1 MVDFIKIVS
10 PVLNP
15 SSIPSS
21 SGPSKL
27 PSSPLGKANSKLSP
41 LNNLSSAV
49 ELPIGANG
57 LLSFT
62 SPFYIIKKRWRI
74 IIFIRV
80 NSLGKPSVTIT

>member
-1 MVDFIKIVS
+1 MVVDFIKIVS
-10 PVLNP
+10 PVLKNP

-41 LNNLSSAV
+41 LNNLSSV

-57 LLSFT
+57 LLSLTVPFT
-62 SPFYIIKKRWRI
+62 LSK
-74 IIFIRV
+74 
-80 NSLGKPSVTIT
+80 GGG